1 LTVAWAPV
9 AGLLSLLLMDVL
21 LMVTRVVTVFGVVV
35 GVLRL
40 LGLLGAASSAAL
52 LAQERQVTA
61 GTTVRYRVLRDLLA
75 VAELPDGVTPG
86 AQDAPG

>member
-1 LTVAWAPV
+1 VAWAPV

-21 LMVTRVVTVFGVVV
+21 LMVTRVVTMFGVVV
-35 GVLRL
+35 GVLGL
-40 LGLLGAASSAAL
+40 LGLLGAASSARLL

>member
-1 LTVAWAPV
+1 
-9 AGLLSLLLMDVL
+9 
-21 LMVTRVVTVFGVVV
+21 
-35 GVLRL
+35 L
-40 LGLLGAASSAAL
+40 LGLLGAASSARLL

>member
-1 LTVAWAPV
+1 
-9 AGLLSLLLMDVL
+9 MDVL

-40 LGLLGAASSAAL
+40 LGLLGAASSARLL

-61 GTTVRYRVLRDLLA
+61 GTVRYRVLRDLLA
-75 VAELPDGVTPG
+75 VAELPDGVTTG